1 MKEFI
6 ECFKLIFRK
15 KEKWYLYFA
24 GGVLMFAIA
33 ISLIFYGWFQ
43 MLKETNATDEN
54 NSEDVP
60 NFGTEIGTEK
70 EDVVPNFGTMV
81 CIINLEKMAK
91 PILEEDASCLEDELT
106 SYVCMNNM
114 DEKEAS
120 IIHVMVPENN
130 QNQLFFFCQFSSNGE
145 IVQVVFDRKKDVFI
159 TLKSYYS
166 VEEIVNEVWNGKCPT
181 DRDTQE

>member
-60 NFGTEIGTEK
+60 NFGTDGAQQTS
-70 EDVVPNFGTMV
+70 
-81 CIINLEKMAK
+81 CINHF
-91 PILEEDASCLEDELT
+91 
-106 SYVCMNNM
+106 SYL
-114 DEKEAS
+114 
-120 IIHVMVPENN
+120 
-130 QNQLFFFCQFSSNGE
+130 QNYFAFLG
-145 IVQVVFDRKKDVFI
+145 R
-159 TLKSYYS
+159 
-166 VEEIVNEVWNGKCPT
+166 
-181 DRDTQE
+181 